1 MRGTVGGED
10 KQVHDA
16 TENFEIPFDGFLHVI
31 RCVVVGGCTDT
42 GGRPNFVLLVAV
54 HGWGLR
60 GALHHACVFDDV
72 RLFNVI
78 VNLYVENVVALAK
91 HDELLS
97 KTVRLQDGAYLSRK
111 VRELLEF
118 IASAKNAG
126 TEVKILIS

>member
-1 MRGTVGGED
+1 M
-10 KQVHDA
+10 
-16 TENFEIPFDGFLHVI
+16 
-31 RCVVVGGCTDT
+31 
-42 GGRPNFVLLVAV
+42 
-54 HGWGLR
+54 
-60 GALHHACVFDDV
+60 FDDD
-72 RLFNVI
+72 RLFNII